1 MAKKRSNSYDKGR
14 HSSFVIREPIVSRWN
29 LAKCVI
35 NRRGVKFG
43 RVVVG
48 GKEDLGCHEGFITR
62 STNSGL
68 EIELVLA
75 ICMRLEAN
83 QLSKLLRQTEGLSN
97 AGWAIRNRRLSLD
110 LLGAAYS
117 MAFVFLVSGP
127 GESVRLGRVKL

>member
-1 MAKKRSNSYDKGR
+1 M
-14 HSSFVIREPIVSRWN
+14 
-29 LAKCVI
+29 
-35 NRRGVKFG
+35 
-43 RVVVG
+43 G